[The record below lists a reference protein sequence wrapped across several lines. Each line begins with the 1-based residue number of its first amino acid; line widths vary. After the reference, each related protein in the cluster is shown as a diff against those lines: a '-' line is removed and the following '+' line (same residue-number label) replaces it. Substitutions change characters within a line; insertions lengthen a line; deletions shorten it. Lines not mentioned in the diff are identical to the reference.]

1 MDDAIH
7 ERMLVLSKVLPA
19 ELLQGSAL
27 AQSFLQSNGINVL
40 NKIADRLLN
49 ALKRDAWNIWLAST
63 VEQRE
68 KELAARLAMFS
79 QQGGMRK
86 LKRLFGSAMQERTIR
101 MWNIWRKFNNCKC
114 IKC

>member
-1 MDDAIH
+1 MSNKTKRLNNDQGVESAAQLAYRRSRMLQEGSHLDDAIH

-49 ALKRDAWNIWLAST
+49 ALTRDAWKGIGKYSSLY
-63 VEQRE
+63 VLYPRRE
-68 KELAARLAMFS
+68 
-79 QQGGMRK
+79 
-86 LKRLFGSAMQERTIR
+86 
-101 MWNIWRKFNNCKC
+101 
-114 IKC
+114 